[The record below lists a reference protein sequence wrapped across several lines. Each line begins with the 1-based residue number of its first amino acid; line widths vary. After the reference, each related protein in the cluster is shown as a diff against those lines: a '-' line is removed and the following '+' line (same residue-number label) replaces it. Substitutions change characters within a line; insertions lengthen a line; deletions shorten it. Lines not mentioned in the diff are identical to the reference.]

1 MEIAKLFF
9 YALAGFL
16 AVVFL
21 AAIVIGMVL
30 LGTPA

>member
-9 YALAGFL
+9 YVLAGFL

-21 AAIVIGMVL
+21 AAIVIAMVL
-30 LGTPA
+30 VGTPA

>member
-1 MEIAKLFF
+1 
-9 YALAGFL
+9 LAGFL